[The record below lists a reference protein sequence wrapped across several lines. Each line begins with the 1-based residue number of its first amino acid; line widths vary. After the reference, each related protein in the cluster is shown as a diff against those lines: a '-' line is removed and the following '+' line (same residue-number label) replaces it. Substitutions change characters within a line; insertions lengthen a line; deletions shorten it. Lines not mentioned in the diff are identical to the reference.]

1 MRTEQPSGSQDTLA
15 LTDLVAEPARAAE
28 VPVEAVPD
36 LLGELERVR
45 VALWTRLSGRATE
58 PVPGAPEP
66 LLSIPEVAKTLGIV
80 PSHAYELARSGALPS
95 VRFGKYVRVRPEALR
110 DWLQRHEEHKGL
122 DGEGIVTIPSRHGP
136 HRPSRPPQ
144 AAPPYTSR
152 VRRLVG
158 RERAHG
164 ETLGGRDAGNA

>member
-1 MRTEQPSGSQDTLA
+1 MKTEQPSRSPGSLS
-15 LTDLVAEPARAAE
+15 LTELLAEPARVAD
-28 VPVEAVPD
+28 VPARAVPD
-36 LLGELERVR
+36 LLAELERIRVR
-45 VALWTRLSGRATE
+45 LWARLSDRAAE
-58 PVPGAPEP
+58 PIPGPEP
-66 LLSIPEVAKTLGIV
+66 LLSVPEVARVLRVV
-80 PSHAYELARSGALPS
+80 PSHVYELARSGSLPS

-110 DWLQRHEEHKGL
+110 EWLQHHEEHKRL
-122 DGEGIVTIPSRHGP
+122 DGEGIVAIPSRHAP
-136 HRPSRPPQ
+136 QRPSRPPQ